1 MPLNEWQLLE
11 VQAALLCTQSNRAV
25 NSVIK
30 LTLLA
35 RYTLF
40 LTLLLFWVQISAWKI
55 PHSKGSLVL
64 NWKGGQSCSLITLKL
79 PWKRDWSLLASST
92 QEPAAGNFSKFCSEW
107 SSSALMYW
115 SESFSLSSFSSPL
128 LIYKTSDEIETH
140 SRKHQRFQ
148 TSEPYLS
155 LCTLISIFFLKKLL
169 IYVRH
174 CQESKL
180 KS

>member
-1 MPLNEWQLLE
+1 MSDSCWRYRLHFPAHRATEQWI
-11 VQAALLCTQSNRAV
+11 QSS
-25 NSVIK
+25 NSH
-30 LTLLA
+30 LLLA

-64 NWKGGQSCSLITLKL
+64 NWKGGQSCSLITLKV

-92 QEPAAGNFSKFCSEW
+92 QEPAAGNFSRFCSEW

-115 SESFSLSSFSSPL
+115 SESFSLSFSSSPL

-155 LCTLISIFFLKKLL
+155 LCTLISIFFPEKALNICKTLPRK
-169 IYVRH
+169 
-174 CQESKL
+174 QA
-180 KS
+180 